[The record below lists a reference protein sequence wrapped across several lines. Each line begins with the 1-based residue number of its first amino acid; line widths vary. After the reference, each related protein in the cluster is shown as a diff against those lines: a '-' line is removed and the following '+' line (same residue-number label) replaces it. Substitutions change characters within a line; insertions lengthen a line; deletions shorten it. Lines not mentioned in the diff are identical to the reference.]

1 MEASMSEDRLSQLP
15 PLHALRSFHAAA
27 RFGRFRDAAAA
38 LGLSESAVSHQVRKL
53 EDYLGVRLFERA
65 GNAVRLT
72 LVGQTYFDEI
82 DPAFSRIRRA
92 TEALSG
98 PCCRVSLTLPTSL
111 ATLWLI
117 PRLGQLETAL
127 PEVNVQMIPS
137 NRLVDLK
144 REQVDL
150 AIRYGQG
157 AWSSLNSV
165 HLFDEQA
172 FPICRPG
179 LLAADAEPK
188 TALTKHRLIVNAGH
202 QEEWREWTQAHCF
215 DLPPLQ
221 NALVLDGSEQILE
234 AAAGGLG
241 IGIGRRPLVDRWLAE
256 GKLVAPFGTADES
269 GCAYYLVY
277 GDVEELS
284 VPARRVAR
292 WLVGITKGETAGGV
306 LFAQP
311 AIGRQAASSQARSS
325 AESVGQP
332 PRSARTRM

>member
-1 MEASMSEDRLSQLP
+1 MSEDDRLSQLP

-53 EDYLGVRLFERA
+53 EDYLGVSLFERA

-117 PRLGQLETAL
+117 PRLSQLEAAL
-127 PEVNVQMIPS
+127 PEVNLQMIPS
-137 NRLVDLK
+137 NRVVDLK

-150 AIRYGQG
+150 GIRYGQG
-157 AWSSLNSV
+157 TWSGLSAV

-172 FPICRPG
+172 FPICKPG
-179 LLAADAEPK
+179 LLPDDADAAK
-188 TALTKHRLIVNAGH
+188 ALGKHRLIVNSGR
-202 QEEWREWTQAHCF
+202 QEEWREWTQAHCYA
-215 DLPPLQ
+215 PPTLQ
-221 NALVLDGSEQILE
+221 NALMLDGTEQILE

-269 GCAYYLVY
+269 GCAYYLIF
-277 GDVEELS
+277 GDIEELS
-284 VPARRVAR
+284 VPARRVGR
-292 WLVGITKGETAGGV
+292 WLVGITKGEQVAEA

-311 AIGRQAASSQARSS
+311 TIGRQAASSQARSS
-325 AESVGQP
+325 AESVGHP
-332 PRSARTRM
+332 PMSPNTRM